1 MHMKVQ
7 ETLIWGHRH
16 PSASGDSLLLEGSN
30 AVLEARAEG
39 RAREEEQMGEGERR
53 SIKLTDVILCSL
65 EHCKLKHI
73 PTFAQGMTGIG
84 RVARS
89 SQP

>member
-1 MHMKVQ
+1 MHIRAE
-7 ETLIWGHRH
+7 ETLVQGHPH
-16 PSASGDSLLLEGSN
+16 PPASGDSLLLEGSN

-39 RAREEEQMGEGERR
+39 RAHEEKQMGKAERR

-65 EHCKLKHI
+65 ERCELKHI
-73 PTFAQGMTGIG
+73 PIFAQGMTAVG

-89 SQP
+89 